1 MSINMNDYTDL
12 VQNKLFWATS
22 IINLDIVMRENRYSI
37 ETLPIESS
45 INFPNISKAVDEVMG
60 DDYINIIKE
69 TSLLSL
75 ILQFVT
81 ARNPKGSRREILSVT
96 RDVVL
101 DTMKEHV
108 TEKYDIINDSFNIDE
123 NKVHEDYT
131 TSAVIELMYKRILA
145 KLEITKE
152 NEFCPKLKQCISIY
166 ILHIMVQLISYID
179 STIFE
184 NTVELLRNIK

>member
-1 MSINMNDYTDL
+1 MNINMNDYTDL
-12 VQNKLFWATS
+12 VQNELFWSAS
-22 IINLDIVMRENRYSI
+22 IINLEIVMREHRYSV

-81 ARNPKGSRREILSVT
+81 ARNPKGSRREILSLT

-108 TEKYDIINDSFNIDE
+108 TDKYDVIVNSLDIE
-123 NKVHEDYT
+123 KNKAHEDYT
-131 TSAVIELMYKRILA
+131 TSAVIELMYRRVLS

-184 NTVELLRNIK
+184 NTVETLRSTK

>member
-1 MSINMNDYTDL
+1 MNINMNDYNGL
-12 VQNKLFWATS
+12 VQNELFWSAS
-22 IINLDIVMRENRYSI
+22 IINLEIVMRENRYSI

-45 INFPNISKAVDEVMG
+45 VNFPNISKAVDEVIK

-81 ARNPKGSRREILSVT
+81 ARNPKGSRREILSTT

-101 DTMKEHV
+101 DTIKEHV
-108 TEKYDIINDSFNIDE
+108 TDKYDIIADSFNIDE
-123 NKVHEDYT
+123 NKAHEDYT
-131 TSAVIELMYKRILA
+131 TSAVIELIYRRILS

-152 NEFCPKLKQCISIY
+152 NEVCPKLKHCISIY

-179 STIFE
+179 STVFE
-184 NTVELLRNIK
+184 NTVETLRSVK